1 MKKILFLFLISFAF
15 LSCSNNNQTADI
27 SFSFSRNILENQDTA
42 TEAETELNIS
52 CKITGPSVNQIKSQ
66 KITTQKEVF
75 FSFGEIPLDTSVIVE
90 VNVVNT
96 KNIRLYSG
104 RQTLTIKQGDNPVTV
119 NLDKVTDGANLS
131 IDGIKGIQFKFD
143 KPDGSED
150 GAPTTEII
158 SFSTDELKNGII
170 TATTTILTEE
180 NTEITNNL
188 KYFYYLNGEK
198 LNRNKENSNTI
209 TIIPTDPLEKD
220 LLNHLLVIVQYDNPD
235 NFSNPVYYSASLEF
249 SVTEDSVTESQE

>member
-42 TEAETELNIS
+42 TELNIS
-52 CKITGPSVNQIKSQ
+52 CKITGPSVNQVKSQ

-75 FSFGEIPLDTSVIVE
+75 FSFEEIPVDTSVIVE
-90 VNVVNT
+90 VNVVDT

-104 RQTLTIKQGDNPVTV
+104 SQTLTIKQGDNPVTV
-119 NLDKVTDGANLS
+119 NLVKVTDGTNLT
-131 IDGIKGIQFKFD
+131 IDGIKGIQFEFNKTVA
-143 KPDGSED
+143 SED
-150 GAPTTEII
+150 GATVENKFLTTEL
-158 SFSTDELKNGII
+158 EKGI

-198 LNRNKENSNTI
+198 LNRNEENSNTI
-209 TIIPTDPLEKD
+209 TIFPKDPLESGS
-220 LLNHLLVIVQYDNPD
+220 NHLLVIVQYDNS
-235 NFSNPVYYSASLEF
+235 SNPVYYSASLEF
-249 SVTEDSVTESQE
+249 SVAESQE

>member
-27 SFSFSRNILENQDTA
+27 SFSFSRNILENQDT
-42 TEAETELNIS
+42 ETELNIS
-52 CKITGPSVNQIKSQ
+52 CKITGPSVNQVKSQ

-75 FSFGEIPLDTSVIVE
+75 FSFEEIPVDTSVIVE

-119 NLDKVTDGANLS
+119 NLVEVTDGTNLS
-131 IDGIKGIQFKFD
+131 IDGIQGIQFEFN
-143 KPDGSED
+143 KPDGSE
-150 GAPTTEII
+150 GADTTENN
-158 SFSTDELKNGII
+158 FSTTDLEKGI

-198 LNRNKENSNTI
+198 LNRNEENSNTI
-209 TIIPTDPLEKD
+209 TIIPTDPLEQN
-220 LLNHLLVIVQYDNPD
+220 LNHLLVIVQYDNP
-235 NFSNPVYYSASLEF
+235 SNPVYYSASLEF
-249 SVTEDSVTESQE
+249 FVTESQE

>member
-27 SFSFSRNILENQDTA
+27 SFSFSRNILEEEPNIA
-42 TEAETELNIS
+42 TKAATELNIS

-75 FSFGEIPLDTSVIVE
+75 FSFEEIPVDTSVIVE

-119 NLDKVTDGANLS
+119 NLVEVTDGTNLS
-131 IDGIKGIQFKFD
+131 IDGIQGIQFKFD
-143 KPDGSED
+143 KTEVSED
-150 GAPTTEII
+150 GNSAAEII
-158 SFSTDELKNGII
+158 SFSTDELKNGI

-198 LNRNKENSNTI
+198 LDRNKENSNTI

-220 LLNHLLVIVQYDNPD
+220 LNHLLVIVQYDNPD
-235 NFSNPVYYSASLEF
+235 NPSNPVYYSASLEF
-249 SVTEDSVTESQE
+249 SVTELQE

>member
-27 SFSFSRNILENQDTA
+27 SFSFSRNILENQDT
-42 TEAETELNIS
+42 ETELNIS
-52 CKITGPSVNQIKSQ
+52 CKITGPSVNQVKSQ

-75 FSFGEIPLDTSVIVE
+75 FSFEEIPVDTSVIVE
-90 VNVVNT
+90 VNVVDT

-104 RQTLTIKQGDNPVTV
+104 SQTLTIKQGDNPLTV
-119 NLDKVTDGANLS
+119 NLVQIQDGANLS
-131 IDGIKGIQFKFD
+131 IDGIQGIQFEFN
-143 KPDGSED
+143 KPDGSE
-150 GAPTTEII
+150 GADTTENN
-158 SFSTDELKNGII
+158 FSTTDLEKGI

-198 LNRNKENSNTI
+198 LNRNEENSNTI
-209 TIIPTDPLEKD
+209 KIVPTDPLESGS
-220 LLNHLLVIVQYDNPD
+220 NHLLVIVQYDNS
-235 NFSNPVYYSASLEF
+235 SNPVYYSASLEF
-249 SVTEDSVTESQE
+249 SVAESQE

>member
-42 TEAETELNIS
+42 TELNIS
-52 CKITGPSVNQIKSQ
+52 CKITGPSVNQVKSQ

-75 FSFGEIPLDTSVIVE
+75 FSFEEIPVDTSVIVE

-143 KPDGSED
+143 KTVASED
-150 GAPTTEII
+150 GNSAAEII
-158 SFSTDELKNGII
+158 SFSTDELKNGI

-198 LNRNKENSNTI
+198 LEGNSNTI
-209 TIIPTDPLEKD
+209 TIFPTDPLEQN
-220 LLNHLLVIVQYDNPD
+220 LNHLLVIVQYDNP
-235 NFSNPVYYSASLEF
+235 SNPVYYSASLEF
-249 SVTEDSVTESQE
+249 FVTESQE

>member
-27 SFSFSRNILENQDTA
+27 SFSFSRNILENQDT
-42 TEAETELNIS
+42 ETELNIS
-52 CKITGPSVNQIKSQ
+52 CKITGPSINQVKSQ

-75 FSFGEIPLDTSVIVE
+75 FSFEEIPVDTSVIVE

-104 RQTLTIKQGDNPVTV
+104 SQTLTIKQGDNPVTV
-119 NLDKVTDGANLS
+119 NLVKVTDGANLS
-131 IDGIKGIQFKFD
+131 IDGIQGIQFKFN
-143 KPDGSED
+143 KTDGSEVE
-150 GAPTTEII
+150 GTIENKFLTTEL
-158 SFSTDELKNGII
+158 EKGI
-170 TATTTILTEE
+170 TATTTILPEE
-180 NTEITNNL
+180 NKEITNNL

-198 LNRNKENSNTI
+198 LDRNKENSNTI
-209 TIIPTDPLEKD
+209 TIIPTDPLEQN
-220 LLNHLLVIVQYDNPD
+220 LNHLLVIVQYDNP
-235 NFSNPVYYSASLEF
+235 SNPVYYSASLEF

>member
-27 SFSFSRNILENQDTA
+27 SFSFSRNTLLENQ
-42 TEAETELNIS
+42 ETELNIS
-52 CKITGPSVNQIKSQ
+52 CKITGPSVNQVKSQ

-75 FSFGEIPLDTSVIVE
+75 FSFEEIPVDTSVIVE
-90 VNVVNT
+90 VNVVDT

-104 RQTLTIKQGDNPVTV
+104 SQTLTIKQGDNPLTV
-119 NLDKVTDGANLS
+119 NLVQIQYGANLS
-131 IDGIKGIQFKFD
+131 IDGIQGIQFEFNRT
-143 KPDGSED
+143 DGSE
-150 GAPTTEII
+150 GADTTENN
-158 SFSTDELKNGII
+158 FSTTDLEKGI

-198 LNRNKENSNTI
+198 LEENSNTI
-209 TIIPTDPLEKD
+209 TIFPKDPLEQD
-220 LLNHLLVIVQYDNPD
+220 LNHLLVIVQYDNP
-235 NFSNPVYYSASLEF
+235 SNPVYYSASLEF
-249 SVTEDSVTESQE
+249 FVTESQE

>member
-27 SFSFSRNILENQDTA
+27 SFSFSRNILENQDT
-42 TEAETELNIS
+42 ETELNIS
-52 CKITGPSVNQIKSQ
+52 CKITGPSINQVKSQ

-75 FSFGEIPLDTSVIVE
+75 FSFEEIPVDTSVMVE

-119 NLDKVTDGANLS
+119 NLVEVTDGANLS

-143 KPDGSED
+143 KTVASED
-150 GAPTTEII
+150 GNSAAEII
-158 SFSTDELKNGII
+158 SFSTDELEKGI
-170 TATTTILTEE
+170 TATTTILPEE
-180 NTEITNNL
+180 NKEITNNL

-198 LNRNKENSNTI
+198 LNRDGEISNTI
-209 TIIPTDPLEKD
+209 TIIPTDPLEPEPD
-220 LLNHLLVIVQYDNPD
+220 LNHLLVIVQYDNPD
-235 NFSNPVYYSASLEF
+235 NPSNPVYYSASLEF
-249 SVTEDSVTESQE
+249 SVTELQE

>member
-27 SFSFSRNILENQDTA
+27 SFSFSRNILENQDT
-42 TEAETELNIS
+42 ETELNIS
-52 CKITGPSVNQIKSQ
+52 CKITGPSVNQVKSQ

-75 FSFGEIPLDTSVIVE
+75 FSFEEIPVDTSVIVE

-119 NLDKVTDGANLS
+119 NLVQIQDGANLS
-131 IDGIKGIQFKFD
+131 IDGIQGIQFEFN
-143 KPDGSED
+143 KPDGSE
-150 GAPTTEII
+150 GADITGNNFSTTEL
-158 SFSTDELKNGII
+158 EKGI
-170 TATTTILTEE
+170 TATTTILPEE

-198 LNRNKENSNTI
+198 LDRNKENSNTI
-209 TIIPTDPLEKD
+209 TIFPKDPLEQD
-220 LLNHLLVIVQYDNPD
+220 LNHLLVIVQYDNP
-235 NFSNPVYYSASLEF
+235 SNPVYYSASLEF
-249 SVTEDSVTESQE
+249 FVTESQE

>member
-42 TEAETELNIS
+42 TETETELNIS

-75 FSFGEIPLDTSVIVE
+75 FSFGEIPVDTSVIVE
-90 VNVVNT
+90 VNVVDT

-104 RQTLTIKQGDNPVTV
+104 SQTLTIKQGDNPVTV

-131 IDGIKGIQFKFD
+131 IDGIKSIQFKFD
-143 KPDGSED
+143 KTVASED
-150 GAPTTEII
+150 GNSAAEII
-158 SFSTDELKNGII
+158 SFSTDELKNGI

-198 LNRNKENSNTI
+198 LNRNEENSNTI
-209 TIIPTDPLEKD
+209 KIVPTDPLESGS
-220 LLNHLLVIVQYDNPD
+220 NHLLVIVQYDNS
-235 NFSNPVYYSASLEF
+235 SNPVYYSASLEF
-249 SVTEDSVTESQE
+249 SVAESQE

>member
-27 SFSFSRNILENQDTA
+27 SFSFSRNILEEEPNIA
-42 TEAETELNIS
+42 TKAATELNIS
-52 CKITGPSVNQIKSQ
+52 CKITGPSVNQVKSQ

-75 FSFGEIPLDTSVIVE
+75 FSFEEIPVDTSVMVE
-90 VNVVNT
+90 VNVVDT

-104 RQTLTIKQGDNPVTV
+104 SQTLTIKQGDNPLTV
-119 NLDKVTDGANLS
+119 NLVQIQDGANLS
-131 IDGIKGIQFKFD
+131 IDGIQGIQFEFN
-143 KPDGSED
+143 KPDGSE
-150 GAPTTEII
+150 GADTTENN
-158 SFSTDELKNGII
+158 FSTTDLEKGI

-198 LNRNKENSNTI
+198 LEENSNTI
-209 TIIPTDPLEKD
+209 TIFPKDPLEQD
-220 LLNHLLVIVQYDNPD
+220 LNHLLVIVQYDNP
-235 NFSNPVYYSASLEF
+235 SNPVYYSASLEF
-249 SVTEDSVTESQE
+249 FVTESQE

>member
-42 TEAETELNIS
+42 TEAATELNIS
-52 CKITGPSVNQIKSQ
+52 CKITGPSVNQVKSQ

-75 FSFGEIPLDTSVIVE
+75 FSFEEIPVDTSVIVE
-90 VNVVNT
+90 VNVVDT

-119 NLDKVTDGANLS
+119 NLVEVTDGANLS
-131 IDGIKGIQFKFD
+131 IDGIKGIQFAFN
-143 KPDGSED
+143 KPDVSK
-150 GAPTTEII
+150 GADTTENK
-158 SFSTDELKNGII
+158 FSIDEFKNGI
-170 TATTTILTEE
+170 TATTTILLEE
-180 NTEITNNL
+180 NKEITNNL

-198 LNRNKENSNTI
+198 LEGNSNTI
-209 TIIPTDPLEKD
+209 SIFPTDPLEQN
-220 LLNHLLVIVQYDNPD
+220 LNHLLVIVQYDNPD
-235 NFSNPVYYSASLEF
+235 NPSNPVYYSASLEF
-249 SVTEDSVTESQE
+249 FVTELQE

>member
-42 TEAETELNIS
+42 TELNIS
-52 CKITGPSVNQIKSQ
+52 CKITGPSVNQVKSQ

-75 FSFGEIPLDTSVIVE
+75 FSFEEIPVDTSVIVE
-90 VNVVNT
+90 VNVVDT

-104 RQTLTIKQGDNPVTV
+104 SQTLTIKQGDNPVTV
-119 NLDKVTDGANLS
+119 NLVQIQDGANLS
-131 IDGIKGIQFKFD
+131 IDGIQGIQFEFNRT
-143 KPDGSED
+143 DGSEVE
-150 GAPTTEII
+150 GTIENKFLTTEL
-158 SFSTDELKNGII
+158 EKGI

-180 NTEITNNL
+180 NTEIKNL

-198 LNRNKENSNTI
+198 LDRNKENSNTI
-209 TIIPTDPLEKD
+209 TIIPTDPLEQN
-220 LLNHLLVIVQYDNPD
+220 LNHLLVIVQYDNP
-235 NFSNPVYYSASLEF
+235 SNPVYYSASLEF
-249 SVTEDSVTESQE
+249 FVTELQE

>member
-27 SFSFSRNILENQDTA
+27 SFSFSRSTLEEPDIA
-42 TEAETELNIS
+42 TETVSELNIS
-52 CKITGPSVNQIKSQ
+52 CKITGPSVNQVKSQ

-75 FSFGEIPLDTSVIVE
+75 FSFEEIPVDTSVMVE
-90 VNVVNT
+90 VNVVDT

-104 RQTLTIKQGDNPVTV
+104 SQTLTIKQGDNPVTV
-119 NLDKVTDGANLS
+119 NLVEVTDGANLS
-131 IDGIKGIQFKFD
+131 IDGIKGIQFEFNKT
-143 KPDGSED
+143 DGSGD
-150 GAPTTEII
+150 GATVENKFLTTEL
-158 SFSTDELKNGII
+158 EKGI

-198 LNRNKENSNTI
+198 LNRNEENSNTI
-209 TIIPTDPLEKD
+209 KIVPTDPLESGS
-220 LLNHLLVIVQYDNPD
+220 NHLLVIVQYDNP
-235 NFSNPVYYSASLEF
+235 SNPVYYSASLEF
-249 SVTEDSVTESQE
+249 FVTELQE

>member
-27 SFSFSRNILENQDTA
+27 SFSFSRNTLEEPDIA
-42 TEAETELNIS
+42 TETETESKLNIS
-52 CKITGPSVNQIKSQ
+52 CKITGPSVNQVKSQ

-75 FSFGEIPLDTSVIVE
+75 FSFEEIPVDTSVIVE
-90 VNVVNT
+90 VNVVDT

-104 RQTLTIKQGDNPVTV
+104 SQTLTIKQGDNPVTV
-119 NLDKVTDGANLS
+119 NLVQIQDGANLS
-131 IDGIKGIQFKFD
+131 IDGIQGIQFKFD
-143 KPDGSED
+143 KTDGSED

-158 SFSTDELKNGII
+158 SFSTTELEKGI

-180 NTEITNNL
+180 NKEITNNL

-198 LNRNKENSNTI
+198 LEGNSNTI
-209 TIIPTDPLEKD
+209 TIFPTDPLEQN
-220 LLNHLLVIVQYDNPD
+220 LNHLLVIVQYDNP
-235 NFSNPVYYSASLEF
+235 SNPVYYSASLEF
-249 SVTEDSVTESQE
+249 SVTEAQE

>member
-42 TEAETELNIS
+42 TELNIS
-52 CKITGPSVNQIKSQ
+52 CKITGPSINQVKSQ

-75 FSFGEIPLDTSVIVE
+75 FSFEEIPVDTSVMVE
-90 VNVVNT
+90 VNVVDT

-104 RQTLTIKQGDNPVTV
+104 SQTLTIKQGDNPVTV

-143 KPDGSED
+143 KTVASED
-150 GAPTTEII
+150 GNSAAEII
-158 SFSTDELKNGII
+158 SFSTDELKNGI

-198 LNRNKENSNTI
+198 LNRNEENSNTI
-209 TIIPTDPLEKD
+209 TIFPKDPLEQD
-220 LLNHLLVIVQYDNPD
+220 LNHLLVIVQYDNP
-235 NFSNPVYYSASLEF
+235 SNPVYYSASLEF
-249 SVTEDSVTESQE
+249 FVTESQE

>member
-27 SFSFSRNILENQDTA
+27 SFSFSRNILEEPDIA
-42 TEAETELNIS
+42 TEAATELNIS
-52 CKITGPSVNQIKSQ
+52 CKITGPSVNQVKSQ

-75 FSFGEIPLDTSVIVE
+75 FSFGEIPVDTSVIVE

-119 NLDKVTDGANLS
+119 NLVEVTDGANLS
-131 IDGIKGIQFKFD
+131 IDGIKGIQFAFN
-143 KPDGSED
+143 KPDVSK
-150 GAPTTEII
+150 GADTTENK
-158 SFSTDELKNGII
+158 FSIDEFKNGI
-170 TATTTILTEE
+170 TATTTILLEE
-180 NTEITNNL
+180 NKEITNNL

-198 LNRNKENSNTI
+198 LEGNSNTI
-209 TIIPTDPLEKD
+209 TIFPTDPLEQN
-220 LLNHLLVIVQYDNPD
+220 LNHLLVIVQYDNPD
-235 NFSNPVYYSASLEF
+235 NPSNPVYYSASLEF
-249 SVTEDSVTESQE
+249 FVTEAQE

>member
-42 TEAETELNIS
+42 TELNIS
-52 CKITGPSVNQIKSQ
+52 CKITGPSVNQVKSQ

-75 FSFGEIPLDTSVIVE
+75 FSFEEIPVDTSVIVE
-90 VNVVNT
+90 VNVVDT

-104 RQTLTIKQGDNPVTV
+104 SQTLTIKQGDNPLTV
-119 NLDKVTDGANLS
+119 NLVQIQDGANLS
-131 IDGIKGIQFKFD
+131 IDGIQGIQFEFNRT
-143 KPDGSED
+143 DGSEVE
-150 GAPTTEII
+150 GTIENKFLTTEL
-158 SFSTDELKNGII
+158 EKGI

-180 NTEITNNL
+180 NTEIKNL

-198 LNRNKENSNTI
+198 LEENSNTI
-209 TIIPTDPLEKD
+209 TIFPKDPLEQD
-220 LLNHLLVIVQYDNPD
+220 LNHLLVIVQYDNP
-235 NFSNPVYYSASLEF
+235 SNPVYYSASLEF
-249 SVTEDSVTESQE
+249 FVTELQE

>member
-42 TEAETELNIS
+42 TEAATELNIS

-75 FSFGEIPLDTSVIVE
+75 FSFEEIPVDTSVMVE
-90 VNVVNT
+90 VNVVDT

-104 RQTLTIKQGDNPVTV
+104 SQTLTIKQGDNPVTV
-119 NLDKVTDGANLS
+119 DLVKVTDGANLS
-131 IDGIKGIQFKFD
+131 IDGIKGIQFKFNRTAV
-143 KPDGSED
+143 SED

-158 SFSTDELKNGII
+158 SFSTTDLKNEII
-170 TATTTILTEE
+170 TATTKILTEE
-180 NTEITNNL
+180 NTEITNL

-198 LNRNKENSNTI
+198 LDRNKENSNTI
-209 TIIPTDPLEKD
+209 TIIPTDPLEQN
-220 LLNHLLVIVQYDNPD
+220 LNHLLVIVQYDNPD
-235 NFSNPVYYSASLEF
+235 NPSNPVYYSASLEF
-249 SVTEDSVTESQE
+249 SVIEAQE

>member
-42 TEAETELNIS
+42 TELNIS
-52 CKITGPSVNQIKSQ
+52 CKITGPSVNQVKSQ

-75 FSFGEIPLDTSVIVE
+75 FSFEEIPVDTSVIVE
-90 VNVVNT
+90 VNVVDLDNN
-96 KNIRLYSG
+96 NIRLYSG
-104 RQTLTIKQGDNPVTV
+104 SQTLTIKQGDNPVTV
-119 NLDKVTDGANLS
+119 NLVKVTDGANLS
-131 IDGIKGIQFKFD
+131 IDGIEGIQFEFD
-143 KPDGSED
+143 KTAVSED
-150 GAPTTEII
+150 GTSAVEII
-158 SFSTDELKNGII
+158 SFSTTELEKGI

-198 LNRNKENSNTI
+198 LNRNEENSNTI
-209 TIIPTDPLEKD
+209 TIFPKDPLEQN
-220 LLNHLLVIVQYDNPD
+220 LNHLLVIVQYDNS
-235 NFSNPVYYSASLEF
+235 SNPVYYSASLEF
-249 SVTEDSVTESQE
+249 SVTEAQE

>member
-27 SFSFSRNILENQDTA
+27 SFSFSRNILEEEPNIA
-42 TEAETELNIS
+42 TETETESKLNIS

-75 FSFGEIPLDTSVIVE
+75 FSFEEIPVDTSVIVE

-119 NLDKVTDGANLS
+119 NLVEVTDGTNLT
-131 IDGIKGIQFKFD
+131 IDGIEGIQFEFN

-150 GAPTTEII
+150 GALTTEII

-170 TATTTILTEE
+170 TATTTILPEE

-198 LNRNKENSNTI
+198 LEENSNTI
-209 TIIPTDPLEKD
+209 TIIPTDPLEQN
-220 LLNHLLVIVQYDNPD
+220 LNHLLVIVQYDNP
-235 NFSNPVYYSASLEF
+235 SNPVYYSASLEF
-249 SVTEDSVTESQE
+249 FVTESQE

>member
-27 SFSFSRNILENQDTA
+27 SFSFSRNILEEEPNIA
-42 TEAETELNIS
+42 TKAATELNIS
-52 CKITGPSVNQIKSQ
+52 CKITGPSINQVKSQ

-75 FSFGEIPLDTSVIVE
+75 FSFEEIPVDTSVIVE

-119 NLDKVTDGANLS
+119 NLVKVTDGANLT
-131 IDGIKGIQFKFD
+131 IDGIKGIQFEFNKT
-143 KPDGSED
+143 DGSGD
-150 GAPTTEII
+150 GATVENKFLTTEL
-158 SFSTDELKNGII
+158 EKGI

-198 LNRNKENSNTI
+198 LNRNEENSNTI
-209 TIIPTDPLEKD
+209 KIVPTDPLESGS
-220 LLNHLLVIVQYDNPD
+220 NHLLVIVQYDNP
-235 NFSNPVYYSASLEF
+235 SNPVYYSASLEF
-249 SVTEDSVTESQE
+249 FVTESQE

>member
-27 SFSFSRNILENQDTA
+27 SFSFSRNILENQDT
-42 TEAETELNIS
+42 ETELNIS
-52 CKITGPSVNQIKSQ
+52 CKITGPSINQVKSQ

-75 FSFGEIPLDTSVIVE
+75 FSFEEIPVDTSVIVE

-119 NLDKVTDGANLS
+119 NLVEVTDGANLS
-131 IDGIKGIQFKFD
+131 IDGIKGIQFAFN
-143 KPDGSED
+143 KPDVSK
-150 GAPTTEII
+150 GADTTENK
-158 SFSTDELKNGII
+158 FSIDEFKNGI
-170 TATTTILTEE
+170 TATTTILLEE
-180 NTEITNNL
+180 NKEITNNL

-198 LNRNKENSNTI
+198 LEGNSNTI
-209 TIIPTDPLEKD
+209 TIFPTDPLEQN
-220 LLNHLLVIVQYDNPD
+220 LNHLLVIVQYDNPD
-235 NFSNPVYYSASLEF
+235 NPSNPVYYSASLEF
-249 SVTEDSVTESQE
+249 FVTEAQE

>member
-27 SFSFSRNILENQDTA
+27 SFSFSRNILENQDT
-42 TEAETELNIS
+42 ETELNIS
-52 CKITGPSVNQIKSQ
+52 CKITGPSINQVKSQ

-75 FSFGEIPLDTSVIVE
+75 FSFEEIPVDTSVIVE

-119 NLDKVTDGANLS
+119 NLVEVTDGANLS
-131 IDGIKGIQFKFD
+131 IDGIKGIQFAFNRT
-143 KPDGSED
+143 DGSGD
-150 GAPTTEII
+150 GATVENK
-158 SFSTDELKNGII
+158 FSTTDLENGI
-170 TATTTILTEE
+170 TATTTILPEE
-180 NTEITNNL
+180 NKEITNNL

-198 LNRNKENSNTI
+198 LDRNKENSNTI
-209 TIIPTDPLEKD
+209 KIVPTDPLESGS
-220 LLNHLLVIVQYDNPD
+220 NHLLVIVQYDNS
-235 NFSNPVYYSASLEF
+235 SNPVYYSASLEF
-249 SVTEDSVTESQE
+249 SVAESQE

>member
-27 SFSFSRNILENQDTA
+27 SFSFSRNILENQDT
-42 TEAETELNIS
+42 ETELNIS
-52 CKITGPSVNQIKSQ
+52 CKITGPSINQVKSQ

-75 FSFGEIPLDTSVIVE
+75 FSFEEIPVDTSVIVE
-90 VNVVNT
+90 VNVVDT

-104 RQTLTIKQGDNPVTV
+104 SQTLTIKQGDNPVTV

-143 KPDGSED
+143 KTVASED
-150 GAPTTEII
+150 GNSAAEII
-158 SFSTDELKNGII
+158 SFSTDELKNGI
-170 TATTTILTEE
+170 TATTTILPEE

-198 LNRNKENSNTI
+198 LEENSNTI
-209 TIIPTDPLEKD
+209 KIVPTDPLEKD

-235 NFSNPVYYSASLEF
+235 NPSNPVYYSASLEF
-249 SVTEDSVTESQE
+249 SVTEAQE